1 MQPVTS
7 VKGSLTVGILLWACP
22 QTQPGISLA
31 MYWAAGKVLE
41 GVEKKRGSLKSLAFS
56 LPGGNGKKIYALA
69 AETLK
74 S

>member
-1 MQPVTS
+1 M
-7 VKGSLTVGILLWACP
+7 
-22 QTQPGISLA
+22 QPGISLA